1 MMRVLLLVSALSA
14 VNGFT
19 TTNSWVTR
27 TAPAVSRAAT
37 RRAVAMDVDK
47 ITSDAE
53 TKMKKSLDSVQSNL
67 DTLRAGRAS
76 ANLLDRV
83 VVDYYG
89 AETPLNQLA
98 GISVTG
104 GQALTIDPYDKST
117 LGDIER
123 ALMESDLG
131 MTPNNNG
138 ETIRLNIPALTEDR
152 RKELSKTAKSLGEDG
167 KTALRNVR
175 RDAVDKVKKLAKAG
189 DISEDQGKDGEDA
202 VQKMTDKYVKEI
214 ETVIKK
220 KEADIMKV

>member
-1 MMRVLLLVSALSA
+1 
-14 VNGFT
+14 
-19 TTNSWVTR
+19 
-27 TAPAVSRAAT
+27 
-37 RRAVAMDVDK
+37 
-47 ITSDAE
+47 
-53 TKMKKSLDSVQSNL
+53 
-67 DTLRAGRAS
+67 
-76 ANLLDRV
+76 
-83 VVDYYG
+83 
-89 AETPLNQLA
+89 
-98 GISVTG
+98 
-104 GQALTIDPYDKST
+104 
-117 LGDIER
+117 
-123 ALMESDLG
+123 MESDLG

>member
-1 MMRVLLLVSALSA
+1 L
-14 VNGFT
+14 
-19 TTNSWVTR
+19 
-27 TAPAVSRAAT
+27 T
-37 RRAVAMDVDK
+37 RRAMAMDVGK
-47 ITSDAE
+47 ITKDCES
-53 TKMKKSLDSVQSNL
+53 KMKKSLESVQSNL

-76 ANLLDRV
+76 TNLLDRV
-83 VVDYYG
+83 MVDYYG

-98 GISVTG
+98 GISVSG
-104 GQALTIDPYDKST
+104 GQALIVDPYDKST

-138 ETIRLNIPALTEDR
+138 ETIRLNIPALTEER
-152 RKELSKTAKSLGEDG
+152 RKELTKTAKSLGEDG

-175 RDAVDKVKKLAKAG
+175 RDAVDKVKKLAKKG
-189 DISEDQGKDGEDA
+189 EISEDQGKDGEDA

-214 ETVIKK
+214 DSVIKK

>member
-1 MMRVLLLVSALSA
+1 
-14 VNGFT
+14 
-19 TTNSWVTR
+19 
-27 TAPAVSRAAT
+27 
-37 RRAVAMDVDK
+37 
-47 ITSDAE
+47 
-53 TKMKKSLDSVQSNL
+53 
-67 DTLRAGRAS
+67 
-76 ANLLDRV
+76 
-83 VVDYYG
+83 
-89 AETPLNQLA
+89 
-98 GISVTG
+98 VTG